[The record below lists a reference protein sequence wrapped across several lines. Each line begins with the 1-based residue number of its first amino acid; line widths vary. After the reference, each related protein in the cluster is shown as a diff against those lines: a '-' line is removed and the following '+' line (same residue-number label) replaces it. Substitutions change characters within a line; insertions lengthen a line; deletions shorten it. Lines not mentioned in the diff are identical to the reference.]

1 MEGEEKPE
9 LLDDWDQRLVVLAWI
24 FCVTMIS
31 YDCYNNANE
40 CDFYNFLLLDQ
51 FKQVNCLARGCDGK
65 NLTVTQLAE
74 KDQVETFKSIWGV
87 FQS

>member
-1 MEGEEKPE
+1 
-9 LLDDWDQRLVVLAWI
+9 
-24 FCVTMIS
+24 MIS

-40 CDFYNFLLLDQ
+40 CDFYNSLLLDQ
-51 FKQVNCLARGCDGK
+51 LKQVSCLARGCDGK

-74 KDQVETFKSIWGV
+74 KDQVETLKSMWAV